1 VELLIA
7 SGRDLGDLRNQIDH
21 PAIAIARERKMTH
34 VVWLLNGFKTNPSRT
49 RRELCV
55 RFKCLTELVA
65 ELYAVMVFLG
75 DGLLQLKPAA
85 LTDAASNPHAATARR
100 FFAITNRLPLEL
112 QMILC
117 HWVLDSAKETL
128 LLKDSEAAFK
138 SLARA
143 LLLLHVLLED
153 NTPL

>member
-1 VELLIA
+1 MELLIA

-75 DGLLQLKPAA
+75 NGLLQLKQQLS
-85 LTDAASNPHAATARR
+85 LTPLRIHMPQLPVDS
-100 FFAITNRLPLEL
+100 LPLL
-112 QMILC
+112 IGC
-117 HWVLDSAKETL
+117 PWSC
-128 LLKDSEAAFK
+128 
-138 SLARA
+138 R
-143 LLLLHVLLED
+143 
-153 NTPL
+153 